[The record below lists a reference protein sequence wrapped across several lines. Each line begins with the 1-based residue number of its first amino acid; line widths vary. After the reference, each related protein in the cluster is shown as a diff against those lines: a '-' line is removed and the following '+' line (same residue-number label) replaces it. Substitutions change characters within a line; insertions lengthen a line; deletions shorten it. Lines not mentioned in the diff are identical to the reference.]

1 MPPCLALNAPT
12 RGAAVCQQNR
22 QRLPSILRLARSR
35 YKDSSKAEVLCDCE
49 RIAMP
54 DERFTEYVAT
64 ILLVAL
70 TVPFFEQGTGAAL
83 DGHYLRAVVAYAIG
97 SFPLVGGLLTIA
109 NYWPRLRTR
118 FGDFIAT
125 KMLPIAANPR
135 WWVGILLFVLLW
147 TSWPELLTK
156 VKTLL
161 ARPTSADVT
170 SALKRQQSQLDAL
183 KSWQRRVLNSG
194 LLQAGAE
201 SLARQQQAGTIQ
213 QRELQVAV
221 NLFNRLEQYD
231 TELVNARD
239 VPGSE
244 QYQIDVDMARLRLT
258 DDYHYNFLPTI
269 LELRHAQ
276 EGNETWR
283 DTTFYTEGELS
294 PGQISNIAVDLATRA
309 VIPRYRH

>member
-1 MPPCLALNAPT
+1 MLSRFVLIERIASFLALNAYT

-35 YKDSSKAEVLCDCE
+35 YKDSSKAEVLCRCE
-49 RIAMP
+49 RTAMP

-64 ILLVAL
+64 ILLVAVA
-70 TVPFFEQGTGAAL
+70 TPFFEQGTGAAL
-83 DGHYLRAVVAYAIG
+83 DGHYLKAVALYAVGCI
-97 SFPLVGGLLTIA
+97 PLVAGLLTIR

-118 FGDFIAT
+118 FGDFIT
-125 KMLPIAANPR
+125 TTMLPFAANPR
-135 WWVGILLFVLLW
+135 WWFGILLFVLLW
-147 TSWPELLTK
+147 FSWPELATK

-161 ARPTSADVT
+161 AFRTSADAT

-183 KSWQRRVLNSG
+183 ESWQHRVLNSG

-221 NLFNRLEQYD
+221 GLFNRLQQYN
-231 TELVNARD
+231 TELANARD
-239 VPGSE
+239 VPGSK
-244 QYQIDVDMARLRLT
+244 QYQIDVDMAKLRLL

-269 LELRHAQ
+269 LALRHAQ

-283 DTTFYTEGELS
+283 DMTFYSEGELS
-294 PGQISNIAVDLATRA
+294 PGQISNIAVD
-309 VIPRYRH
+309 

>member
-1 MPPCLALNAPT
+1 
-12 RGAAVCQQNR
+12 
-22 QRLPSILRLARSR
+22 
-35 YKDSSKAEVLCDCE
+35 
-49 RIAMP
+49 MP